1 MRAMFS
7 RIAGRYDLLNSLL
20 SLGRDRSWRRE
31 AAQVALAGD
40 ARELLDAATGTGEL
54 ALELGRQRPEAR
66 VIGLDF
72 SEPMLDHARRKAAR
86 QGARVEWLHGD
97 ATQLPFED
105 ASFDTVTIAYGLR
118 NLPDPQS
125 GLRELARVVRPG
137 GRLVVL
143 EFPPP
148 QHGLVGRL
156 FRFYFVNI
164 LPRVGGVVSGSSE
177 AYSYLPASVLSFPG
191 PDRIAALM
199 QEAGLRQVRYRLQTA
214 GISAIFVGEKRP

>member
-1 MRAMFS
+1 MFS

-31 AAQVALAGD
+31 AAQVALAGN
-40 ARELLDAATGTGEL
+40 AKEILDAATGTGEL
-54 ALELGRQRPEAR
+54 ALELQRQRPDAR
-66 VIGLDF
+66 VVGLDF
-72 SEPMLDHARRKAAR
+72 SEPMLELARRKADR
-86 QGARVEWLHGD
+86 QRARVEWLHGD

-105 ASFDTVTIAYGLR
+105 ASFDAVTIAYGLR
-118 NLPDPQS
+118 NLPELPG
-125 GLRELARVVRPG
+125 GLQELARVVRPG

-148 QHGLVGRL
+148 PEGLLGRI

-164 LPRVGGVVSGSSE
+164 LPRIGGAVSGSSE
-177 AYSYLPASVLSFPG
+177 AYEYLPASVLSFPR
-191 PDRIAALM
+191 PDQLAALM
-199 QEAGLRQVRYRLQTA
+199 QEAGLRQIRYRLQTA